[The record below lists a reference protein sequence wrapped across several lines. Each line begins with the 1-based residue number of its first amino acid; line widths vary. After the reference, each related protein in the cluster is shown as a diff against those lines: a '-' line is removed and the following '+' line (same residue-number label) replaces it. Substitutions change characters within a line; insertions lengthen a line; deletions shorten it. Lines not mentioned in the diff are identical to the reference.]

1 MLYAKLFKALYI
13 YNKLL
18 QIVIFTYR
26 QTLEHMF
33 RYQFL
38 GFRLLVSG
46 IY

>member
-1 MLYAKLFKALYI
+1 MFYAKLFKALYMC
-13 YNKLL
+13 NKLL

-38 GFRLLVSG
+38 SFRLLVSG
-46 IY
+46 I

>member
-1 MLYAKLFKALYI
+1 MFYAKLFKALDM

-38 GFRLLVSG
+38 GSRLLLSG
-46 IY
+46 I